1 MAAGLLGYA
10 ALLAVIG
17 PRVLRRG
24 TWPARAPRLGILAWQ
39 ALSLSV
45 LTSPV
50 LAGLALAAPT
60 APFDTNLA
68 AVLRACLMALQHG
81 YATPASVGVALAGL
95 VLAAAV
101 AARSASCL
109 AGGLARSARE
119 RSRHAQALSLVA
131 RDCEHPGTVVLDH
144 ATPAAYCLPGRHRR
158 VVLTSAALA
167 ALDETQLQAVLAH
180 EQAHLTGRHH
190 LVVGAA
196 AGLRRAFPRA
206 PVFVGAHE
214 EIARLV
220 ELVADDAAAA
230 RHGRLPVAA
239 AMVTMATG
247 EAPSMAL
254 AAGGAGALERVR
266 RLVGPARPLGPGVVL
281 AGFALAVALLVVP
294 ALAAAAP
301 ALAAAGMPAC
311 PMTSTGASTVMGP
324 GCHAT
329 GMAGPASTFKGWQ
342 QATT

>member
-1 MAAGLLGYA
+1 MIVAACLLGYA
-10 ALLAVIG
+10 ALLALVG
-17 PRVLRRG
+17 PRVLRG
-24 TWPARAPRLGILAWQ
+24 GSWAGRAPRLAILAWQ
-39 ALSLSV
+39 ALSVSV
-45 LTSPV
+45 LASLV

-81 YATPASVGVALAGL
+81 YAAPASVGVALAGL

-101 AARSASCL
+101 AARSAGCL
-109 AGGLARSARE
+109 VAGLVRSARE
-119 RSRHAQALSLVA
+119 RARHAEALSLVA
-131 RDCEHPGTVVLDH
+131 RACEHPGAVVLDH
-144 ATPAAYCLPGRHRR
+144 ATPAAYCLPGRHRA

-180 EQAHLTGRHH
+180 EQAHLAGRHH

-196 AGLRRAFPRA
+196 AALHRAFGRVA
-206 PVFVGAHE
+206 LFAQAHE

-220 ELVADDAAAA
+220 ELAADDAAAA

-239 AMVTMATG
+239 AMVTMASG
-247 EAPSMAL
+247 EAPSMAM

-266 RLVGPARPLGPGVVL
+266 RLVGPARPLGPGAVL

-311 PMTSTGASTVMGP
+311 PMASTTASTAMGP
-324 GCHAT
+324 GCHGQ
-329 GMAGPASTFKGWQ
+329 GMAGPAGKGAQ